1 MARIRAIGY
10 RGLALVAASGTLL
23 ASGNC
28 LPQDYFA
35 TLAGDT
41 ISLTVAELMA
51 RVLAATLDGV
61 AGA

>member
-1 MARIRAIGY
+1 MARIRFFGY
-10 RGLALVAASGTLL
+10 RGLALMAASGTLL

-41 ISLTVAELMA
+41 ISLTVAELIS
-51 RVLAATLDGV
+51 RILAATLDAT

>member
-1 MARIRAIGY
+1 MARIRTFGY
-10 RGLALVAASGTLL
+10 RGLTLVAASGTLL

-41 ISLTVAELMA
+41 ISLTVAEIVT
-51 RVLAATLDGV
+51 RILATTLDVAAGV
-61 AGA
+61 

>member
-1 MARIRAIGY
+1 MVRFRKFGF
-10 RGLALVAASGTLL
+10 RGLAMFAAAGTLL

-41 ISLTVAELMA
+41 ISLTVAEIVS
-51 RVLAATLDGV
+51 RILATTIDVATGV
-61 AGA
+61 

>member
-1 MARIRAIGY
+1 MARIRAFGY
-10 RGLALVAASGTLL
+10 RSLALVAASGTLL

-41 ISLTVAELMA
+41 ISLTVAEIVA
-51 RVLAATLDGV
+51 RVLTATLD
-61 AGA
+61 ATTGA